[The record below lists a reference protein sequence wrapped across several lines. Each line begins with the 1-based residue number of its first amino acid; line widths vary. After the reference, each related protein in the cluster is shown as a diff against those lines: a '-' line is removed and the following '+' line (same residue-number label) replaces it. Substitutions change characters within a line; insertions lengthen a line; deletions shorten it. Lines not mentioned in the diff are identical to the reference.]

1 MFSLIIVATYRLLKI
16 YVMWYSIHHGDHA
29 PIAMSDILSD
39 VTKGFHR
46 NQILH
51 INYQQEPILQRT
63 RIKEFA

>member
-16 YVMWYSIHHGDHA
+16 YVMWYSIHHA

-51 INYQQEPILQRT
+51 INDQQEPILQRT
-63 RIKEFA
+63 HIKEFA

>member
-16 YVMWYSIHHGDHA
+16 YVMWYSIHHA
-29 PIAMSDILSD
+29 PIAMADILSD

-63 RIKEFA
+63 HIKEFA